1 MTVEVHT
8 KSYIHVMYYT
18 AVVYSDP
25 RYCKDNTAI
34 FKDND
39 FFWRELGGVSE
50 DGENSST
57 RNVPEYLHTKFQD
70 I

>member
-39 FFWRELGGVSE
+39 RYRVWKHRM
-50 DGENSST
+50 
-57 RNVPEYLHTKFQD
+57 KFLC
-70 I
+70 IS